1 MLRFKVQR
9 LLEQRGK
16 TRYWLVKQ
24 MHTDYATLNKI
35 CDNESKSIRLD
46 TLERLTKALGCTV
59 QDLFINEE

>member
-1 MLRFKVQR
+1 MLRFNVQC

-35 CDNESKSIRLD
+35 CDNEANPSGSTRWN
-46 TLERLTKALGCTV
+46 V
-59 QDLFINEE
+59 